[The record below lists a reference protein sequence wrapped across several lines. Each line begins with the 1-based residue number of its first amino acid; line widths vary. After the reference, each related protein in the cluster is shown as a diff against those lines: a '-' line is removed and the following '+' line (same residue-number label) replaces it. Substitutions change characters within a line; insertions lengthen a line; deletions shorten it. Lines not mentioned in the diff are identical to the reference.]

1 MMPRRILPAVTT
13 VTAAAVLLT
22 GCTPTSVD
30 PVRVTGSST
39 VAPITAHMARAQQ
52 VAIEQTTDGTLDGF
66 EEFCRGESHINNA
79 SVPITDDLAALC
91 AENDIE
97 FIELPIALDAL
108 SVVLNSA
115 NGAVRDLTM
124 EELGA
129 IWAPDSAVTTW
140 ADVRD
145 GWPDEEI
152 VLVGRPEGSGTFDY
166 FTTAVNGEAG
176 QIREDYRA
184 TDDIDELTGWIAGDA
199 DALGFMGIGNYLAA
213 DEEDR
218 NVMATVA
225 VDGVEPSLAGVQ
237 DGSYQA
243 LTRLLFLYVSVAA
256 LEEREDLEDFVSGY
270 LDEVHDHLP
279 LVYYYRFQEE
289 TYDKVRARFDE
300 RVTGSLLDGVPQ
312 DDVDIEA
319 LL

>member
-1 MMPRRILPAVTT
+1 M
-13 VTAAAVLLT
+13 
-22 GCTPTSVD
+22 SV
-30 PVRVTGSST
+30 T
-39 VAPITAHMARAQQ
+39 VA
-52 VAIEQTTDGTLDGF
+52 G
-66 EEFCRGESHINNA
+66 RGDR
-79 SVPITDDLAALC
+79 P
-91 AENDIE
+91 
-97 FIELPIALDAL
+97 
-108 SVVLNSA
+108 
-115 NGAVRDLTM
+115 
-124 EELGA
+124 
-129 IWAPDSAVTTW
+129 
-140 ADVRD
+140 
-145 GWPDEEI
+145 
-152 VLVGRPEGSGTFDY
+152 VGRPEGSGTFDY

-243 LTRLLFLYVSVAA
+243 LTRPLFLYVSVAA

-300 RVTGSLLDGVPQ
+300 RVTGSLSTASRRTTSTSRRCSNYPLRPGKYGPTGRRGRPPTAAPRRCCGRVPRCPGPSGGGTWCTPGW
-312 DDVDIEA
+312 
-319 LL
+319 